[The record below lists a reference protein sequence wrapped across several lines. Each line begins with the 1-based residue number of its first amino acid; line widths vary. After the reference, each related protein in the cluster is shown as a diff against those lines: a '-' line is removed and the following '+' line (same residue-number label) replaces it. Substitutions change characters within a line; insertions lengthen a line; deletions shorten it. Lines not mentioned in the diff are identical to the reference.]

1 MDVEKM
7 KVSDL
12 KAALAEKGLDTKG
25 NKAALIERLQAA
37 VNHTEGNINNDDDN
51 TNNDNNEINEDSKE
65 ENNENSMEDTSNTE
79 ENSTEDSLN
88 LNENSTEDSSKIEV
102 NSIEDSSNFENAENK
117 TVEEGVGSPETVSF
131 EDKEFVT
138 KKPAGISF
146 ELHTPTPVKPQPKEL
161 VPTEPINEAE
171 EASRRAG
178 AAAYFADQTS
188 IVDPGTG
195 EAVVPLPPSTGYGL
209 EESEDDDDEGPPGT
223 GTVEL
228 PSALNQDLGKNKDNN
243 CELED
248 PISWRRYTASPTV
261 VPESH
266 WEAGKHLQNPALF
279 LQEEAEMAGEE
290 LVYEI
295 EDNDVPGLS
304 PSSLKMQLTYFDSSV
319 TSEAN
324 SEDLA
329 MQEAA
334 LAMLKDAGPWI
345 EDSVFE
351 EVTTGIKAS
360 LPMCYMTWLPPL
372 YNLGHVSMVDAEGAT
387 FVGEQPG
394 RKLYQV
400 FVKLGPLKCSVVSE
414 TVQEGLECLGQHLKS
429 FLRTRDLK
437 KLTEQSAE
445 EVECKF
451 QYVQGSGIVK
461 VIMEGEGKTP
471 ALPPLDVFI
480 LQKKLKDGKFPSNYG
495 VKDEYGCCKVF
506 LCDLCATRLIG
517 ADALKQHVES
527 ERHKRRLSWFFVNG
541 RGLETFRPTASPHI
555 QRADPEEDPAELEK
569 FTVKICSACEEDGVT
584 EIATGHCAECT
595 DLLCEAC
602 TEAHG
607 KTRVTKSH
615 LIETVSP
622 PVIHHPRKDAAEGRE
637 VKGDSEGYLIR
648 IYRCGTIKG
657 KGNKEG
663 DGENVSQAT
672 NSSSR
677 WGPPSGGPAPLMG
690 GPPGHPP
697 GGMMPPGMRPQGFG
711 PPGGPMMGGMGGMGG
726 MRPPGF
732 GHPMG
737 GPGGLNDGSFGSGPL
752 TPNQEMPPP
761 VKSGLVNDPMA
772 GIGNPGPQQFPGQWG
787 HGPGPGQWGPQGG
800 PPGPWGGPPGPWGPR
815 PPFPPNMMCIS
826 QGNSGK
832 PCKHFSRGQCTY
844 GNRCI
849 HLHLVPANQGM
860 PQQVQ
865 ANPEGEESEEES
877 EEEEEEGEGG
887 EEGPVDKR
895 AAAKRK
901 AFEEAM
907 KAAKAA
913 AAKAGDIS
921 LGSGPVGNSSAQSK
935 VPDLSMATTK
945 MGGHMMMHA
954 YSVGQKSKKKD
965 PKPEEQRPGDWQCEC
980 GNYNFSWR
988 KKCNACDRNKP
999 FNPVEEESKQKEL
1012 EKIKEERARRRG
1024 GQQDGKMDP
1033 GDLRNVV
1040 NRGKR
1045 EGFGGR
1051 DRDRGSESRDRGLGR
1066 DSGSSREGGPSRERP
1081 GFGSGPGPGRR
1092 FEQDSGNANLI
1103 PIGPGRRGESSSRD
1117 KHRDRER
1124 KESDRSDRE
1133 RERREPDRSDRER
1146 KESDRSDRDR
1156 SRSHRDGNEIEREK
1170 PRREEREES
1179 GRDRKEKKSER
1190 HEEKRSRDGE
1200 RESSKK
1206 HKKSHKSSKEPD
1218 FPGEKKKKRK
1228 DRSRDREGRDERK
1241 RPKRED
1247 DEEGEIPGDWGEWYD
1262 QGGAQG
1268 SSRESYRGK
1277 HYEHDDRSRY

>member
-1 MDVEKM
+1 MFKMEVEKM
-7 KVSDL
+7 KVSEL

-37 VNHTEGNINNDDDN
+37 SSNSEGNIKNDDDN
-51 TNNDNNEINEDSKE
+51 TNNDNNEIMKETNDETKE
-65 ENNENSMEDTSNTE
+65 ENKAIKE
-79 ENSTEDSLN
+79 ENESN
-88 LNENSTEDSSKIEV
+88 LNNA
-102 NSIEDSSNFENAENK
+102 SSNEEVEGNN
-117 TVEEGVGSPETVSF
+117 TVEENGSPETTAF
-131 EDKEFVT
+131 EAQEFVS
-138 KKPAGISF
+138 KKPSGISF
-146 ELHTPTPVKPQPKEL
+146 ELHDPTPVKPQPKEL
-161 VPTEPINEAE
+161 VPPEQSSDAE
-171 EASRRAG
+171 EVSRRAG
-178 AAAYFADQTS
+178 AAAYFAEQAAA
-188 IVDPGTG
+188 VDPDTG
-195 EAVVPLPPSTGYGL
+195 EAAVPLPPSTGYGL
-209 EESEDDDDEGPPGT
+209 EESEDDEDEGPPGT

-228 PSALNQDLGKNKDNN
+228 PSVLTQDLGKTKDMGSV
-243 CELED
+243 EVSD
-248 PISWRRYTASPTV
+248 PVCWRGYTAPPPTV
-261 VPESH
+261 AECDWQP
-266 WEAGKHLQNPALF
+266 GKHLQNPALF

-290 LVYEI
+290 LVYEL

-304 PSSLKMQLTYFDSSV
+304 PTQLKMQLTYFDGSV
-319 TSEAN
+319 TSQGD
-324 SEDLA
+324 SEEMA

-334 LAMLKDAGPWI
+334 LAMLKEAGPWV
-345 EDSVFE
+345 EENVFE

-372 YNLGHVSMVDAEGAT
+372 YNLAHVSMVDAEGAT
-387 FVGEQPG
+387 LVGEQPG

-400 FVKLGPLKCSVVSE
+400 VVKLGPLKCSVVSD
-414 TVQEGLECLGQHLKS
+414 TVQDGLESLGQHLKS

-437 KLTEQSAE
+437 KLTEKTPE
-445 EVECKF
+445 ETEEKF
-451 QYVQGSGIVK
+451 QFVKGSGIVK

-471 ALPPLDVFI
+471 VLPPLDLFI
-480 LQKKLKDGKFPSNYG
+480 LQKKIKDGKFPPNYG

-506 LCDLCATRLIG
+506 LCDLCATRSVG
-517 ADALKQHVES
+517 AEALKLHVES
-527 ERHKRRLSWFFVNG
+527 DRHLRRLGKFFVN
-541 RGLETFRPTASPHI
+541 LQEIETFRPSSSPHI
-555 QRADPEEDPAELEK
+555 PKAEAEEDAAELEK
-569 FTVKICSACEEDGVT
+569 FAVKICSACEEDGVT
-584 EIATGHCAECT
+584 EIASGYCAECG

-607 KTRVTKSH
+607 KTRVTKNH
-615 LIETVSP
+615 EIQAVAP

-648 IYRCGTIKG
+648 IYRCGTVKG

-663 DGENVSQAT
+663 DGENIPQAT
-672 NSSSR
+672 SSSSR

-690 GPPGHPP
+690 GSGPP
-697 GGMMPPGMRPQGFG
+697 GMMPPGMRPPGFLG
-711 PPGGPMMGGMGGMGG
+711 PPGGPMMGGM
-726 MRPPGF
+726 RPPGF
-732 GHPMG
+732 GPPMG
-737 GPGGLNDGSFGSGPL
+737 GPGDGSFVGGPS
-752 TPNQEMPPP
+752 TPNQEMPAP

-772 GIGNPGPQQFPGQWG
+772 GLGTPGPQFPGPQFPGQW
-787 HGPGPGQWGPQGG
+787 GPGPGQWGPQGG

-877 EEEEEEGEGG
+877 DEDEEEGENGG
-887 EEGPVDKR
+887 QVGNLDKR
-895 AAAKRK
+895 AEAKRK

-913 AAKAGDIS
+913 AAKAGDIT
-921 LGSGPVGNSSAQSK
+921 LGSGTGGNSGAAQSK

-1012 EKIKEERARRRG
+1012 ERIKEERARRRA
-1024 GQQDGKMDP
+1024 QQDGKIEP
-1033 GDLRNVV
+1033 GDLRNIV
-1040 NRGKR
+1040 NRERSKR

-1051 DRDRGSESRDRGLGR
+1051 DRERGSDSRDRGMGAR
-1066 DSGSSREGGPSRERP
+1066 DRDRGHSRDKP
-1081 GFGSGPGPGRR
+1081 GFGSGRR
-1092 FEQDSGNANLI
+1092 FEQDSGNANMVPL
-1103 PIGPGRRGESSSRD
+1103 GPGRRGESSSGD
-1117 KHRDRER
+1117 KH
-1124 KESDRSDRE
+1124 RE
-1133 RERREPDRSDRER
+1133 RERR
-1146 KESDRSDRDR
+1146 ESDRSDRDR
-1156 SRSHRDGNEIEREK
+1156 DRDGDRSRSHRDREGYEVGRERE
-1170 PRREEREES
+1170 RREDREGS
-1179 GRDRKEKKSER
+1179 GRDRKEKKSKSER
-1190 HEEKRSRDGE
+1190 HERGDRHEERRPRDGD

-1206 HKKSHKSSKEPD
+1206 HKKSHKSSKERD
-1218 FPGEKKKKRK
+1218 SLGEKKKKRK
-1228 DRSRDREGRDERK
+1228 DRSRDRDRDGKEDRK
-1241 RPKRED
+1241 RSKRED

-1262 QGGAQG
+1262 QGGQG
-1268 SSRESYRGK
+1268 SSRDRDRDSFRGK